1 MDVSE
6 YGVVGLQLDTQ
17 ALIPPVITSCNPE
30 GQLKAQVGDL
40 YVEAEFELM
49 GIPADIH
56 MYLFLTLGADFA
68 VVDGEEGKEIGIEV
82 HEPDVVL
89 VDIAYVND
97 EWKGK
102 EWMLTGLI
110 TDTAIPLLMET
121 LQEDP
126 LSFAIPPI
134 SLGDLGGGDPEDPED
149 PGIQLPAKDL
159 ILDLDTILMQGG
171 YLHAKTGFQLVDTPP
186 EPDPAPDPEPGE

>member
-1 MDVSE
+1 M
-6 YGVVGLQLDTQ
+6 
-17 ALIPPVITSCNPE
+17 
-30 GQLKAQVGDL
+30 AQVGDL
-40 YVEAEFELM
+40 YVEASFELM

-56 MYLFLTLGADFA
+56 MYLYLTLGADFA
-68 VVDGEEGKEIGIEV
+68 VVENEEGAKEIGIEV
-82 HEPDVVL
+82 HDPDLVL

-110 TDTAIPLLMET
+110 TDTAIPMLMES
-121 LQEDP
+121 LQEKP

-134 SLGDLGGGDPEDPED
+134 SLGSLGGGTPEE
-149 PGIQLPAKDL
+149 PGIQLPPKDL
-159 ILDLDTILMQGG
+159 VLDLDSIVMQGG

-186 EPDPAPDPEPGE
+186 PEDPVPGE